1 MCVDSSGSVSHVLVA
16 RAHVFLCQCAVW
28 GSPRYAGVLDL
39 FLLRCWLASMSAH
52 TDVLALRSQLIGFCK
67 EPVLGFQRSSGR
79 RFFQKF

>member
-39 FLLRCWLASMSAH
+39 VFAALLACLHVSTHRRSCLA
-52 TDVLALRSQLIGFCK
+52 
-67 EPVLGFQRSSGR
+67 EPVDRLWQGARL
-79 RFFQKF
+79 